1 MSFSCSKL
9 SSWVLILF
17 LLITYCLEMNLWR
30 LPGIAGLCL
39 SHGGSSAPLLQG
51 WRFHDGG
58 GLAPTVGGPPGNE
71 PALRETSK

>member
-1 MSFSCSKL
+1 
-9 SSWVLILF
+9 
-17 LLITYCLEMNLWR
+17 MNLWR